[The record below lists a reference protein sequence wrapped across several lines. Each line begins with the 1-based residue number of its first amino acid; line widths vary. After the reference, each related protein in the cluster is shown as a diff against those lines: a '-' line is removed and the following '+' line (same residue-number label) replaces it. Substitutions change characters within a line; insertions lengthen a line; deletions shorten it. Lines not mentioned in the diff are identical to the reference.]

1 MLFLGSVGRP
11 VSLPAGA
18 AAAMLCF
25 MAHPITRTGHCLCRA
40 VKFTARGEP
49 RFISNCHCESCRRA
63 SSAPSLTW
71 AGFLDAQ
78 VAISGEALR
87 EFPSS
92 PGVIRSFCGRC
103 GSPIAFRGER
113 WPGETH
119 LTVCAFDAPETMAP
133 TSDHLAEEKLP
144 WAALLGRGGS

>member
-1 MLFLGSVGRP
+1 MTDAS
-11 VSLPAGA
+11 
-18 AAAMLCF
+18 
-25 MAHPITRTGHCLCRA
+25 TRTGHCLCGA
-40 VKFTARGEP
+40 VKFTTRGPP

-63 SSAPSLTW
+63 SSAPSLAW

-87 EFPSS
+87 EYASS

-119 LTVCAFDAPETMAP
+119 LAVCAFDSPETMAP
-133 TSDHLAEEKLP
+133 TSDHLSEEKLP
-144 WAALLGRGGS
+144 WAALLGRAPA